1 MCVCVCAMNCNDLNG
16 VVALRQHPLSNVE
29 ITAQRKTQLCYAQ
42 HVTTHPSWSLSAF
55 VWQPGL
61 QGFHQ
66 GGCMRLIALVLPRT
80 KWPET
85 STRAE
90 QWNLQIV
97 QRMKEVSGT

>member
-1 MCVCVCAMNCNDLNG
+1 MNCNDLNG

-80 KWPET
+80 KWPENID
-85 STRAE
+85 E
-90 QWNLQIV
+90 
-97 QRMKEVSGT
+97 SGAVELTDCAADERSLGHLKA